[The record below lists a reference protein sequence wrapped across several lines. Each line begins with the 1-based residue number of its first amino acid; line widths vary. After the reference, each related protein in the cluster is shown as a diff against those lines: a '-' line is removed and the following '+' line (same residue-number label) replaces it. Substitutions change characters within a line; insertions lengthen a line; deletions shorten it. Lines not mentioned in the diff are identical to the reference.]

1 MHVSD
6 LSIPIILYIKDYIF
20 LIIITII
27 NSALYLDKEFHTID
41 HLLYQLHL
49 GVAKTVGVGN
59 VKHTVNTGSVNT
71 TCTKQCQTVEL

>member
-1 MHVSD
+1 M
-6 LSIPIILYIKDYIF
+6 KDYVFPI
-20 LIIITII
+20 II

-41 HLLYQLHL
+41 HLLYQFHL

>member
-1 MHVSD
+1 MF
-6 LSIPIILYIKDYIF
+6 I
-20 LIIITII
+20 LIIIII

-71 TCTKQCQTVEL
+71 TCTSNVRLLNYS